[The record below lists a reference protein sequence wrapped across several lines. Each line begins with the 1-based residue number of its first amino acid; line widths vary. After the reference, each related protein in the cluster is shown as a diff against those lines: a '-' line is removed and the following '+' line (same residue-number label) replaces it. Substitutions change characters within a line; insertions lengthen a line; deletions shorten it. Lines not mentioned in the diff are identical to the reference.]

1 MRHPDGQGFRQFDQG
16 PDSGTVIGK
25 IQRRH
30 AKTIGLYDRTIVRD
44 GHDLV
49 AGHGRPDHGKVILA
63 ANPVG
68 YHDDPSQ
75 GLLACEIGGS

>member
-16 PDSGTVIGK
+16 PHRGTAIGE

-30 AKTIGLYDRTIVRD
+30 AKTIGLHDRTIVRD

-49 AGHGRPDHGKVILA
+49 AGQRRPNHGEVILA